1 MRPKEIVHRFLASMG
16 RPEATEQY
24 LRLFRAEQRERF
36 ALVVITASAVID
48 SSNAVVDDLIL
59 LSELELSPVLC
70 LEDEALAMRLQDKLP
85 DDFPLKA
92 TRYQDAARVANSG
105 KMPLIIACNEAE
117 RTAAFAHLK
126 ARKAVYLISQSG
138 LQPKGQGVRSLINMR
153 TDYSALVAETGLRPE
168 QAALLTEVRSLFA
181 NCSHTFTVSLTSA
194 QDLLR
199 ELFTV
204 KGAGTLV
211 RRGTQVKRVESL
223 ADLEHER
230 FAALLASAFGRPP
243 ADAFFARPPLVIYL
257 ADHYQG
263 AAVLEDAPLAPYLS
277 KFAVDIRAQGE
288 GIGGDLWRALTRDHK
303 RFFWRSRPH
312 NAIAA
317 WYASTCDGLVRGAE
331 WTVYWRGLET
341 SEIGQAV
348 DYAQAAPIDFGATT

>member
-24 LRLFRAEQRERF
+24 LRLFQAEQRERF
-36 ALVVITASAVID
+36 AFVVITASAVID

-59 LSELELSPVLC
+59 LADLELSPVLC
-70 LEDEALAMRLQDKLP
+70 LEDEALAMRLRDKLP
-85 DDFPLKA
+85 SDFPMQACLVEE
-92 TRYQDAARVANSG
+92 AAHVAAAG
-105 KMPLIIACNEAE
+105 GMPLIIACNQSE

-126 ARKAVYLISQSG
+126 PRKAVYLISQSG
-138 LQPKGQGVRSLINMR
+138 LQPQGQSVRSLINLR
-153 TDYSALVAETGLRPE
+153 TDYEALVGDSGLRRE
-168 QAALLTEVRSLFA
+168 QATLLAEVRGLFA
-181 NCSHTFTVSLTSA
+181 DCSHTFTVSLTSA

-211 RRGTQVKRVESL
+211 RRGTQVERLSGFS
-223 ADLEHER
+223 DLEPER
-230 FAALLASAFGRPP
+230 FAQLLASAFGKSP
-243 ADAFFARPPLVIYL
+243 AQSFFQRSPLVIYL

-288 GIGGDLWRALTRDHK
+288 GIGGDLWRALTGGHK
-303 RFFWRSRPH
+303 RFFWRSRPK
-312 NAIAA
+312 NPIAP
-317 WYASTCDGLVRGAE
+317 WYSSKCDGLIRGPE
-331 WTVYWRGLET
+331 WTVFWRGLDT
-341 SEIGQAV
+341 SEIGTAV
-348 DYAQAAPIDFGATT
+348 RYAQEAPVDFGTTT